1 MNGPTDT
8 IYVFDTNAVIG
19 HLSGKSI
26 ALSTGIRFISEIA
39 EMELLA
45 KPNAS
50 PDMKQ
55 QVHDFLES
63 VIIIPFSGEIK
74 REAIAIRRDG
84 LPRPKLP
91 DAIIAATAVVLDAK
105 LVTADDRLC
114 RLVWPGFNAI
124 QAFNNEQ

>member
-26 ALSTGIRFISEIA
+26 ALSTGIRFISEIT

-55 QVHDFLES
+55 QVYDFLKGIT
-63 VIIIPFSGEIK
+63 IISFSGEIK
-74 REAIAIRRDG
+74 REAIAIRREG

-91 DAIIAATAVVLDAK
+91 DAIIAATAVVLNAK
-105 LVTADDRLC
+105 LVTSDDRLC
-114 RLVWPGFNAI
+114 RLVWPGFDAVP
-124 QAFNNEQ
+124 AFS